1 MSLIG
6 KYYKSDTAQR
16 QEMFYQFM
24 KDKRSLKEQTAKQ
37 YAFNHA
43 KNSTLINKIYEVSKK
58 NNLFDIVDVIQV
70 DSIYSKIISTEENV
84 KGHNALSATVLNYK
98 KFLDYLETG
107 VKDSVPDTNNDNKE
121 KPTQDKA

>member
-24 KDKRSLKEQTAKQ
+24 KEKRSLKEQTAKQ
-37 YAFNHA
+37 YAFTHS

-70 DSIYSKIISTEENV
+70 DSIYSKIIS
-84 KGHNALSATVLNYK
+84 LL
-98 KFLDYLETG
+98 L
-107 VKDSVPDTNNDNKE
+107 
-121 KPTQDKA
+121 